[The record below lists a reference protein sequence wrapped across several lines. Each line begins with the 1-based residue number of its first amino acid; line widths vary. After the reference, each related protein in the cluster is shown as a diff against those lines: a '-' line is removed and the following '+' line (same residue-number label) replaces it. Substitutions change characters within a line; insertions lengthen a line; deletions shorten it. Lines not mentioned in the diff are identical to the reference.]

1 MRSLLGSAVEGLRR
15 LAGPGLRRRLLL
27 VTAAMVVAGLA
38 VADIATYR
46 TLKTYLV
53 GRVDQQLDGLSRAAT
68 RLVLT
73 GGGGD
78 LAGVL
83 RASGP
88 GQLFVQVR
96 DQNGDVQANVPIR
109 RADAPSVPPPS
120 VPNRLPTPD
129 PTGLADPTTAAAYL
143 TMPSSG
149 AGPDYRGRVGPLP
162 IGQGEVLVAVPL
174 TDVEATLHKLML
186 TELGVSAAAVLA
198 AVALGAL
205 LVRLGLRPLDDVTAT
220 ADAIAAGRLDRRVEV
235 TDPGSEVGRL
245 GVAFNAMLGR
255 IEDSFA
261 EKEASELRLRRFVA
275 DASHELRTPLTSIR
289 GYAEL
294 FRRGA
299 QSRPEDLAKSMTRI
313 EEEATRMSVLVED
326 LLLLARLDQGRP
338 LESLPVDLSTVVGQA
353 VDAARAVEPDRR
365 IDLDVAGPVTVSG
378 DTYRLRQVVDNLL
391 ANVRVHTPP
400 DTPAEVT
407 LAVSDGRAVLQVADR
422 GPGLGE
428 AATQVFERFYRVD
441 PSRSAASGGAGLGLS
456 IVSAIVAAHDGS
468 VTAGDRPDGGAVFT
482 VTLPLAEAPLTS
494 TSKEALSDLSGTG
507 GRLDADAR
515 G

>member
-1 MRSLLGSAVEGLRR
+1 MRRYLGAAANGMRR
-15 LAGPGLRRRLLL
+15 LAGSGLKRRLLL
-27 VTAAMVVAGLA
+27 VTAALVVAGLA
-38 VADIATYR
+38 VADVATYR

-53 GRVDQQLDGLSRAAT
+53 GRVDQQLDGLSRAAS

-78 LAGVL
+78 LPGVL
-83 RASGP
+83 RTTGP

-96 DQNGDVQANVPIR
+96 DPNGDIQASVPIR
-109 RADAPSVPPPS
+109 RSDVPSVAPPS
-120 VPNRLPTPD
+120 VPSRLPAPD
-129 PTGLADPTTAAAYL
+129 ASGLVDPTTAAAYL
-143 TMPSSG
+143 TMQSSG
-149 AGPDYRGRVGPLP
+149 GGPDYRGRVSLLP
-162 IGQGEVLVAVPL
+162 FGQGEVLVAVPL

-186 TELGVSAAAVLA
+186 TELAVSAAAVLA

-235 TDPGSEVGRL
+235 TDPESEVGRL

-255 IEDSFA
+255 IEDSFS
-261 EKEASELRLRRFVA
+261 EKEASERRLRRFVA

-313 EEEATRMSVLVED
+313 EEEAVRMSVLVED

-338 LESLPVDLSTVVGQA
+338 LDSLPVDLSTVVGQA

-365 IDLDVAGPVTVSG
+365 IDLDTPGPVTVSG
-378 DTYRLRQVVDNLL
+378 DSYRLRQVVDNLL
-391 ANVRVHTPP
+391 ANVRIHTPP
-400 DTPAEVT
+400 ETPAEVSLT
-407 LAVSDGRAVLQVADR
+407 VTDGTAVLRVADR
-422 GPGLGE
+422 GPGLGD
-428 AATQVFERFYRVD
+428 AAAQVFERFYRVD

-456 IVSAIVAAHDGS
+456 IVSAIVAAHQGS
-468 VTAGDRPDGGAVFT
+468 VAAGDRPDGGAVFT
-482 VTLPLAEAPLTS
+482 VTLPLEEPPLS
-494 TSKEALSDLSGTG
+494 GSSKDLLSDFTGTN